1 MRLTLLALA
10 LFVTVTAAYADGDQA
25 YLGMFAETS
34 VMQIAGMPE
43 APPIPPGI
51 DMPNIPGMEAMMSM
65 GKPTRSFTV
74 RLWSPGIA
82 PEGAAASIAPPAG
95 LKQGNKLDLE
105 LYRPKAE
112 KSESG
117 DGESAQGEDG
127 EIPDFTIKYYWGSS
141 AKVKP
146 GQPKVISFKS
156 LAPEAKQLMEKEQ
169 QAAMRG
175 TSSYFYKPNWTTG
188 YWPTDKQPGK
198 IAQDAVLAGKYT
210 LTTNYCGN
218 VELDCPQNVNFLAP
232 IKMSSPDLQEPVD
245 MDAAMRFKWDLI
257 PNLLGSHAT
266 IMGMEGKNTLIIWSS
281 SEVWRENLMSVDWG
295 YLQMAEVK
303 QFVQEKVMMPGEM
316 TEVTVPAGIFK
327 NCDFVSMTMTGYGTG
342 VARMD
347 TQPLPRIQTKT
358 KLTIQL
364 GGKMAGEMEFEDN

>member
-10 LFVTVTAAYADGDQA
+10 LFVTVTAAYAVGDQA